1 MTGGDTNDVGQ
12 RGCNSDKNLVIYAV
26 IQRKGREG
34 GRAGGREGE
43 R

>member
-12 RGCNSDKNLVIYAV
+12 RGCNGDKNLVIYAV
-26 IQRKGREG
+26 ILRKGREG
-34 GRAGGREGE
+34 GRAGGREGG